1 MMVLPGRRRVLACG
15 AAAMACGVAGRRI
28 SAAAP
33 ADFYQGKTV
42 RLLVGSAPGG
52 GNDSYARLL
61 MPHLAKMLGAEVV
74 VANEPGAGGL
84 LALNQLYAGEPD
96 GLTIMVANAGTAAL
110 SQLLG
115 LDGVRYDVRRLV
127 WLAGIE
133 GEVPVI
139 FWGAKAPFQ
148 TLADAQAAAAAVK
161 WSATGRTA
169 PQGVWT
175 SLLTHALGIPSNLVV
190 GYKSSSESA
199 LAAMRGEVDG
209 VILNSSSAKASAK
222 DNLLRPVAALA
233 HTRSPMF
240 PDVPTIFELAEL
252 PPEQAWW
259 IDYCIRFAAVGRAL
273 VSTPDV
279 PAERVEFLAD
289 ACRRIVS
296 DEAVLKEADAAGRP
310 LSYRPADEV
319 KRLALGLVD
328 DVDEARLAE
337 MRRLLSDDGA

>member
-1 MMVLPGRRRVLACG
+1 M
-15 AAAMACGVAGRRI
+15 AMAGRRSFCTSGVAALACAAI
-28 SAAAP
+28 GRPARAGTSAE
-33 ADFYQGKTV
+33 FYGGKTV

-61 MPHLAKMLGAEVV
+61 MPHLGKALGTEVV

-96 GLTIMVANAGTAAL
+96 GLTVMVVNAGTAAL

-115 LDGVRYDVRRLV
+115 LDGVRFDVRRLA

-139 FWGAKAPFQ
+139 FWGAQAPFRS
-148 TLADAQAAAAAVK
+148 LADAQASSVPVK

-175 SLLTHALGIPSNLVV
+175 SLLTHAMGIPSNLVV
-190 GYKSSSESA
+190 GYKSSGESA

-209 VILNSSSAKASAK
+209 VILTSSTAKANAK
-222 DNLLRPVAALA
+222 DDLLRPVAALA
-233 HTRSPMF
+233 RTRSAMF
-240 PDVPTIFELAEL
+240 PDVPTIFELVDL
-252 PPEQAWW
+252 PPEKGWW
-259 IDYCIRFAAVGRAL
+259 IDYCIRFAEVGRAL
-273 VSTPDV
+273 VSTPDI
-279 PAERVEFLAD
+279 PAERLEFLAE
-289 ACRRIVS
+289 ACRRVVT
-296 DEAVLKEADAAGRP
+296 DEAVLKEAEAAGRP
-310 LSYRPADEV
+310 LSYRPADEM
-319 KRLALGLVD
+319 KRLSLGLVD
-328 DVDEARLAE
+328 GVDEARLAD

>member
-1 MMVLPGRRRVLACG
+1 MAEVERRRFCAS
-15 AAAMACGVAGRRI
+15 GVAALISVSAGRLAR
-28 SAAAP
+28 AEAP
-33 ADFYQGKTV
+33 ADFYRSNTV

-52 GNDSYARLL
+52 GNDAYARLL
-61 MPHLAKMLGAEVV
+61 MPHLGKALGTEVV

-96 GLTIMVANAGTAAL
+96 GLTVMVANAGTAAL

-115 LDGVRYDVRRLV
+115 LDGVRFDVRRLV

-139 FWGAKAPFQ
+139 FWGAKAPLQ
-148 TLADAQAAAAAVK
+148 TLADAQAAAAPVK
-161 WSATGRTA
+161 WSATGRTS

-175 SLLTHALGIPSNLVV
+175 SLLSHALGIPSNLVV
-190 GYKSSSESA
+190 GYKSSGESA

-209 VILNSSSAKASAK
+209 VILTSSSAKASAK

-233 HTRSPMF
+233 RTRSPMF
-240 PDVPTIFELAEL
+240 PDVPTIFELVEL
-252 PPEQAWW
+252 PTETAWW
-259 IDYCIRFAAVGRAL
+259 IDYCIRFAEVGRAL
-273 VSTPDV
+273 VSTPGV
-279 PAERVEFLAD
+279 PADRLEFLAE
-289 ACRRIVS
+289 ACRRVVT
-296 DEAVLKEADAAGRP
+296 DEAVLKEADGAGRP

-319 KRLALGLVD
+319 KRLALRLVD
-328 DVDEARLAE
+328 DVDEARLAT